1 MSHSAVIVH
10 ICVDQMQSFLKYLC
24 IGIDDGCR
32 KWNNS
37 GHRSVIE
44 KCVTYT
50 PTIERLRDRLQGPET
65 LHDVNVCCGVRQLF
79 LGAL

>member
-1 MSHSAVIVH
+1 ME
-10 ICVDQMQSFLKYLC
+10 Q
-24 IGIDDGCR
+24 
-32 KWNNS
+32 S